1 MKFYNYLII
10 FVFIYGCSFDNK
22 TGIWKNE
29 NVIKY
34 DDINDEEQFVNLN
47 EIFRKSYLNK
57 TISLDKDF
65 IFNIAPP
72 INKNNWHDYYYSYNN
87 NLDNFSYSKLDN
99 EIYKSKKLSRKK
111 NNIFSLFHG
120 DTYIFSDR
128 NGNIIFFSLKN
139 KKITNKFNFYK
150 NKYKK
155 NFEKRLNLLIKN
167 SNLYISDNLGFI
179 YAYDLNLNKI
189 LWAKNHKV
197 PFRSNLKIKNNKI
210 FTSNQN
216 NDFLVISSKSGEI
229 IKKIPTEENNIQNTF
244 INNIAN
250 DNLDTLF
257 FLNSYGSLYSIDANS
272 LQVKWF
278 INLNRS
284 FNLNPINNFL
294 SKPIIYHKKK
304 IIVSTDTF
312 TYIINSET
320 GTTISKLNF
329 SSIVKPLINN
339 NYLFLINR
347 NNFLIAYD
355 LINNKILYAYSI
367 DEQIADSL
375 KIKKQKVSLKNFM
388 LVNNDFLFFLNNSY
402 ILYFNIKGK
411 LQEIK
416 KLNSKISSEPI
427 FVNSRLLYLDKK
439 NRLRVLN

>member
-1 MKFYNYLII
+1 MKFVNYLII
-10 FVFIYGCSFDNK
+10 FAFIYGCSFDNK

-29 NVIKY
+29 NVVKNEIKS
-34 DDINDEEQFVNLN
+34 NEAEFVNLN
-47 EIFRKSYLNK
+47 EIFSKSYFNK

-65 IFNIAPP
+65 IFNISAP
-72 INKNNWHDYYYSYNN
+72 INKNNWHDYYYSYTN

-99 EIYKSKKLSRKK
+99 EIYKSKKLSGKR

-128 NGNIIFFSLKN
+128 KGNIIFFSLSE

-150 NKYKK
+150 KKYKK
-155 NFEKRLNLLIKN
+155 NFEKKLNLLIEN
-167 SNLYISDNLGFI
+167 NNLYISDNLGFI
-179 YAYDLNLNKI
+179 YAYDLKLKKI
-189 LWAKNHKV
+189 SWAKNYKV

-250 DNLDTLF
+250 NNLNTLF
-257 FLNSYGSLYSIDANS
+257 FLNSYGSLYSIDAIS
-272 LQVKWF
+272 LQVNWF

-284 FNLNPINNFL
+284 FDLNPLNNFL
-294 SKPIIYHKKK
+294 SQPIIYHKKK

-329 SSIVKPLINN
+329 SSITRPLINN

-347 NNFLIAYD
+347 NNFLIAFD
-355 LINNKILYAYSI
+355 LTNNKILYSYSI
-367 DEQIADSL
+367 DEQIADTL

-411 LQEIK
+411 LKEIK

-427 FVNSRLLYLDKK
+427 FVNSTLLYLDKK
-439 NRLRVLN
+439 NRLRLLN